1 MREVGI
7 EELGKLYECLEALA
21 KHHNQV
27 STYFKGCYP
36 LTPIEQTI
44 KRFEDD
50 LGQGKSSIA
59 VIEDDDR
66 VVGFCKINVDG
77 TAGTLEYLI
86 VLGEERGKGYGAALM
101 GWALDSFRKLQ
112 VKQVEVKVVY
122 GNEAMGLYKK
132 FGFKEKSVVLGL
144 NL

>member
-1 MREVGI
+1 MREIGI
-7 EELGKLYECLEALA
+7 EELGKLYECLKALA
-21 KHHNQV
+21 EHHNQV

-36 LTPIEQTI
+36 LMPIELTI
-44 KRFEDD
+44 KRFEDE
-50 LGQGKSSIA
+50 LEQGKSSIA
-59 VIEDDDR
+59 VVEDDER

-77 TAGTLEYLI
+77 IAGTLEYLI

-101 GWALDSFRKLQ
+101 RWALDRFRKLQ
-112 VKQVEVKVVY
+112 VEHVEVKVVY

-144 NL
+144 SL